1 MTDTNR
7 RQFLKSAA
15 ALAGAAAVFPESI
28 RRALAIPANNA
39 TRSILDVG
47 HVVILMQ
54 ENRSFDQYFGTMAG
68 VRGFGDR
75 FPIPLRDRLAFPL
88 SSGLKRDVFR
98 QWNGTRIVMPYHLDQ
113 ATGNAQR
120 VSGTPHTWPDAQAAW
135 DDGRMEDWP
144 AHKQDQSMG
153 YYTEAELGFQW
164 ALANAF
170 TLCDAYHCAM
180 HTGTIPN
187 RLFHV
192 TGSNGPVMGR
202 AAVVNEWNY
211 LGSSTEGYEW
221 TTYAERLEAA
231 GVSWMVYQNLPD
243 NFGCNQLAS
252 FRQFRRANEAM
263 GNQPNG
269 APYPAYRSD
278 DDRGNPLYKGT
289 ANTMPAG
296 GLLAEFRRDALAGRL
311 PQVSWIVA
319 PPTYSEHPGPSS
331 PVQGG
336 WYVQEALD
344 ALTANPDVWA
354 KTVLIVNFDEND
366 GFFDHVPSP
375 ALYSMNADGSAA
387 GATTMD
393 EALLGVERF
402 THPAPEGSSV
412 QPAPDGKVYG
422 PGPRVPC
429 FVVSPWS
436 KGGWVNSQVFDH
448 TSVLRFLE
456 TRFGVPEPNISPYRR
471 AVCGD
476 LTTCFDFV
484 DPNVVVPPLPAVSK
498 GAADAL
504 RVAQDQQAQVAV
516 PGIFAQSMPAQA
528 KGVKPSR
535 ALPYALHATAAVS
548 SDKVTIAFVN
558 EGRQGAVFHVY
569 DRKHLDRIPRRYMV
583 EAGMSLAAEW
593 PISPDLGKYD
603 LWVLG
608 PNGFHRHFIGDT
620 WAYGGQGRP
629 NPEVVAAYDPAAAT
643 LRLAIA
649 NRGGRS
655 CKVTLTAN
663 AYEKRKE
670 VRTIVAGQQWH
681 FARSLK
687 SFGGWYDY
695 SVVIDDGKKFARR
708 LAGRLE
714 TGGDTISDPAA
725 ILPDFAG

>member
-1 MTDTNR
+1 MTDKNR
-7 RQFLKSAA
+7 RDFLKGAA
-15 ALAGAAAVFPESI
+15 ALTGATTAAAVFPASI
-28 RRALAIPANNA
+28 RRALAIEANNA
-39 TRSILDVG
+39 TKSIRDVE
-47 HVVILMQ
+47 HIVVLMQ
-54 ENRSFDQYFGTMAG
+54 ENRSFDHYFGTFPG

-75 FPIPLRDRLAFPL
+75 FPIPLPDGRNVFQQSNGDRII
-88 SSGLKRDVFR
+88 
-98 QWNGTRIVMPYHLDQ
+98 TPYHLDQ
-113 ATGNAQR
+113 SEGNAQR
-120 VSGTPHTWPDAQAAW
+120 VQSVPHTWPDAQDAW
-135 DDGRMEDWP
+135 NHGRMTNWP
-144 AHKQDQSMG
+144 EFKNDRSMG
-153 YYTEAELGFQW
+153 YFKEAEVEFQW

-170 TLCDAYHCAM
+170 TLCDHYHAGS
-180 HTGTIPN
+180 HTGTFPN
-187 RLFHV
+187 RLIHW
-192 TGSNGPVMGR
+192 TGTNGPKGSGEAIVI
-202 AAVVNEWNY
+202 NEMDS
-211 LGSSTEGYEW
+211 LGSPSKGYTW
-221 TTYAERLEAA
+221 KTYPERLEEA
-231 GVSWMVYQNLPD
+231 GVKWKVYQNLPD
-243 NFGCNQLAS
+243 NFSDNPLAG
-252 FRQFRRANEAM
+252 FRTYRQANRDI
-263 GNQPNG
+263 GNLSSGFPFI
-269 APYPAYRSD
+269 AYKESHD
-278 DDRGNPLYKGT
+278 AKAPLYKGIS
-289 ANTMPAG
+289 NTMPKL
-296 GLLAEFRRDALAGRL
+296 GLLKEFADDVANGKL

-583 EAGMSLAAEW
+583 EAGRSLAAEW

-670 VRTIVAGQQWH
+670 VRTIVAGRQWH